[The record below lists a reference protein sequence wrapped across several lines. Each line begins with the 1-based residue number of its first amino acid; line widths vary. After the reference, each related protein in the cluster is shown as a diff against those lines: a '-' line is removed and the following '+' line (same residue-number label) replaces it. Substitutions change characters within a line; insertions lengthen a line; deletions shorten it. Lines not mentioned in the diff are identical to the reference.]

1 MKRIAGGRSGEG
13 LRQRSSD
20 QRMNR
25 LNGLLFTLCALAA
38 LIVVYPR
45 ALDLT
50 VAHFLFSAPTG
61 KFLGSERTASLLQSI
76 LAFLTVT
83 FVTVCLAVLAI
94 DCMGR
99 LRQTKLRSPVAS
111 RSVIYL
117 LLALALGPGLVI
129 NGIFK
134 QAWGRARPRDVVE
147 FGEKRH
153 FSGAFVLSD
162 QCTANCSFVSGESS
176 LGFYG
181 LTFMFVARRRRKT
194 ILAASLLGGSSI
206 GLVRMSVGA
215 HFLSDIL
222 FSGVFTFVVS
232 YLVYL
237 CMFHEERREK
247 KPTVVLDPEKAGR
260 KLA

>member
-1 MKRIAGGRSGEG
+1 
-13 LRQRSSD
+13 
-20 QRMNR
+20 MNR
-25 LNGLLFTLCALAA
+25 LNVLLFTLCALAA
-38 LIVVYPR
+38 LIVVYPQ

-50 VAHFLFSAPTG
+50 VAHFLFSAPRG
-61 KFLGSERTASLLQSI
+61 KFLGSEWIANLLQSI
-76 LAFLTVT
+76 LAFLTGT
-83 FVTVCLAVLAI
+83 FVTVCLGVLAI
-94 DCMGR
+94 DCLGR
-99 LRQTKLRSPVAS
+99 LRQTKFRFPVTS

-147 FGEKRH
+147 FGGKKH

-162 QCTANCSFVSGESS
+162 QCRANCSFVSGESS

-181 LTFMFVARRRRKT
+181 LTFMFVARRRRRT
-194 ILAASLLGGSSI
+194 ILAASLLDGTSI
-206 GLVRMSVGA
+206 GFVRMSVGA

-222 FSGVFTFVVS
+222 FSAVFTFVVS
-232 YLVYL
+232 FLVYL
-237 CMFHEERREK
+237 SMFHEEWEK
-247 KPTVVLDPEKAGR
+247 KKPAVALDSEKAGR